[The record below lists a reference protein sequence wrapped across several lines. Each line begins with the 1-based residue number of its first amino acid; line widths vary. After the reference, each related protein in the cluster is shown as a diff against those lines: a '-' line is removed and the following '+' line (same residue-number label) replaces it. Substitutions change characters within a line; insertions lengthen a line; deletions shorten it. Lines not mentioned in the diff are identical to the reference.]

1 MRKDDPKITKC
12 FYSFFLWWGGGEGV
26 NGRDATR
33 FKMYVQAPGRFLLF
47 FSFMGGVKEIF
58 VKHAV
63 FEALLNYSVQ
73 DLACYLDILGG
84 FS

>member
-1 MRKDDPKITKC
+1 
-12 FYSFFLWWGGGEGV
+12 
-26 NGRDATR
+26 
-33 FKMYVQAPGRFLLF
+33 MYVPAPGRFLLF

-73 DLACYLDILGG
+73 DLACYLGFLGG